1 MELSKN
7 LGNIDFDIDNLD
19 NINFFSDYFEG
30 INFNQDIK
38 EDKSCVKQCP
48 ECNSFEN
55 INNYTTGY
63 VTCVDCGQAIDNIL
77 DANPEW
83 RQYEDDGRGG
93 GDIARCSQ
101 AVSKLIPQSST
112 GTRHVASGYGKLQK
126 LQNWNFMPYRER
138 SLNDVFKLISSRCE
152 KFGIKK
158 NIQDDAKIIYKSVNE
173 CTHKLGKNKGK
184 PIITRGKNRLGII
197 GSCVFLACRKNK
209 LTYLPKE
216 IADIFTLK
224 HTELN
229 RGCKSLLKLLKARN
243 FSIDTGTSKPEHFI
257 NRYCNLLHIRS
268 NFTEQS
274 LKIVRNI
281 EKLNLVSEHTP
292 FSIAATAVLVMAEVN
307 KIGSLTKK
315 KIAEEFNISEVTIT
329 KTYKKIELFKNILS
343 DDNRVNEL
351 IRKIDETKDQ
361 KILIPKNIFLKMKK
375 FGVDTSNIVLEEEI
389 DKFTAICEKT
399 PIHELIKLSKTE
411 KNLNKFKIMANIIKT
426 HINKF

>member
-19 NINFFSDYFEG
+19 NINFFSDYFKG
-30 INFNQDIK
+30 VNFSQDIK

-48 ECNSFEN
+48 TCNSFDN

-63 VTCVDCGQAIDNIL
+63 LTCTNCGQAIDNIL

-101 AVSKLIPQSST
+101 AVNKLIPQSST

-152 KFGIKK
+152 KNGIKK
-158 NIQDDAKIIYKSVNE
+158 NIQDDAKIIYKTIND

-197 GSCVFLACRKNK
+197 ASCVFLACRKNK

-216 IADIFTLK
+216 IAEIFDLK

-229 RGCKSLLKLLKARN
+229 RGCKSLVKLLKARN
-243 FSIDTGTSKPEHFI
+243 FNIDTGTSKPEHFI
-257 NRYCNLLHIRS
+257 NRYCNILHIRTH
-268 NFTEQS
+268 FMEQT
-274 LKIVRNI
+274 LKIARNI
-281 EKLNLVSEHTP
+281 EKLDLVSEHTP

-307 KIGSLTKK
+307 KISSLSKK

-343 DDNRVNEL
+343 NDEKVND
-351 IRKIDETKDQ
+351 IVKKIDENKKQ
-361 KILIPKNIFLKMKK
+361 KINVPENVLQKMKK
-375 FGVDTSNIVLEEEI
+375 FGVDTLNMST
-389 DKFTAICEKT
+389 DKKDDLYDSFKKIQ
-399 PIHELIKLSKTE
+399 PIKLIKMMKDE
-411 KNLNKFKIMANIIKT
+411 KDLQKIKVMKKIIMDSY
-426 HINKF
+426 